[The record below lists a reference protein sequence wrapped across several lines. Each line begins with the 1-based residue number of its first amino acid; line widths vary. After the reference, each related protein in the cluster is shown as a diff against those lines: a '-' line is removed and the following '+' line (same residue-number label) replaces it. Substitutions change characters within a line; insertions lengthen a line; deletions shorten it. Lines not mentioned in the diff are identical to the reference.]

1 MEGQYCQCT
10 VFIQGNYHF
19 SLWTLPFN
27 GKRGKKRGKWRVFV
41 KKVLVVD
48 DDPSIHKLIQRL
60 VSSKYLVWDAY
71 DGEEALG
78 LISEKK
84 PDLIILDLMMPKL
97 SGIEVCQRLK
107 SNPKTQDI
115 MILFL
120 SARGSQEDKLRGL
133 ALGADDYVSK
143 PFHVDELYNKI
154 NDLLCKEPTE
164 EVMREAL
171 PSS

>member
-1 MEGQYCQCT
+1 
-10 VFIQGNYHF
+10 
-19 SLWTLPFN
+19 LPFN

-97 SGIEVCQRLK
+97 
-107 SNPKTQDI
+107 
-115 MILFL
+115 
-120 SARGSQEDKLRGL
+120 
-133 ALGADDYVSK
+133 
-143 PFHVDELYNKI
+143 
-154 NDLLCKEPTE
+154 
-164 EVMREAL
+164 
-171 PSS
+171 